1 MYLAQW
7 STTIVDEVFE
17 RGDLTFLQGG
27 TRPLSLALLTPF
39 QCLPLPLQSNPVQH
53 QIHLKYNS
61 PTNEL
66 PIQIEIQKIETEES
80 QPYSVNTTDQFV
92 TNSFSHFPS
101 CNPMIYKI
109 RLQFKYIPYVI
120 YIQ

>member
-53 QIHLKYNS
+53 QTDLKYKS
-61 PTNEL
+61 PTKEL
-66 PIQIEIQKIETEES
+66 QIQVEIQIWKLKKLNS
-80 QPYSVNTTDQFV
+80 YSVSQ
-92 TNSFSHFPS
+92 
-101 CNPMIYKI
+101 Y
-109 RLQFKYIPYVI
+109 Y
-120 YIQ
+120 